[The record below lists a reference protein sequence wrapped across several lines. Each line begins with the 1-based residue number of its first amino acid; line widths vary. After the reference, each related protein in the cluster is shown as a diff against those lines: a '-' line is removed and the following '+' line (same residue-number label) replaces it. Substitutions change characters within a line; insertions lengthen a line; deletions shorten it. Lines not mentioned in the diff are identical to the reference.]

1 MTSQRDRPLRIGIV
15 GLGFGAAVHA
25 PVLLRFP
32 DVDVV
37 GLAGRSVERA
47 QAVANKLGI
56 LKGCGSV
63 GELLDLGLDAITLA
77 LPPDQVAAAVDA
89 ALVRGVAVLCEK
101 PLGTNATGSA
111 ALAQS
116 ANGIT
121 TAIDFIFAELDVFI
135 RLKQI
140 IDDGTLGQVRHA
152 NLLWLTESW
161 AYRNR
166 SWCWK
171 TDADQYGGVL
181 SLFGTHVFYLAEW
194 LFGPVESVRAYFAP
208 SAAAAF
214 APAGSRAAED
224 QVDCHF
230 RHTSGGTLSCTIGNA
245 NPGITIHRWT
255 VVLDRGTVVVENGD
269 PEYAAFKL
277 CILRPDAAPEYLTE
291 VYPEGDSRLQ
301 PFRRLARRFVDA
313 MREGRS
319 MQPDLRAGA
328 RVQRIDAGVR
338 ASAASN
344 EIICFV

>member
-1 MTSQRDRPLRIGIV
+1 MTGQRDRPLRIGIV

-25 PVLLRFP
+25 PVLLGFP
-32 DVDVV
+32 DVDLV
-37 GLAGRSVERA
+37 GLAGRSADKA
-47 QAVANKLGI
+47 QAVAKKLGI
-56 LKGCGSV
+56 PKGCGSV
-63 GELLDLGLDAITLA
+63 DELLDLGLDAITLA

-89 ALVRGVAVLCEK
+89 ALARGVAVLCEK
-101 PLGTNATGSA
+101 PLGTNATHSTV
-111 ALAQS
+111 LAQN

-135 RLKQI
+135 RLKQL
-140 IDDGTLGQVRHA
+140 IDGGTLGRVRHA

-166 SWCWK
+166 SWSWK

-208 SAAAAF
+208 STAAAF

-230 RHTSGGTLSCTIGNA
+230 HHTSGGTLSCTFGNA

-255 VVLDRGTVVVENGD
+255 VVLDRGTVIVENGD

-291 VYPEGDSRLQ
+291 VYPEGDSRLP

-319 MQPDLRAGA
+319 MQPDFMAGA

-344 EIICFV
+344 EKICFV